1 MAQQDFEVEVL
12 DQETNEFEL
21 SFKLIII
28 GDSGVGK
35 SCLALRATKDSFEK
49 LYSAT
54 IGFEFMTFF
63 IRVDGKAI
71 KLQIWDT
78 CGQEVYRSLISSF
91 YNNSALAII
100 VYSIDN
106 DESFNHLEFWLNELR
121 NKGNPDINIFLIG
134 NKVDLEDNRKVTKE
148 EAIDFVDNNKI
159 KLFLET
165 SAKTGFNAKN
175 IFIEAAKV
183 LYEQHLKYK
192 DRPSRPESLAS
203 IVTRDSNR
211 SLPMNVTLED
221 ENTERKK
228 KDVVE
233 IYGIKYKILT

>member
-228 KDVVE
+228 K
-233 IYGIKYKILT
+233 GSC

>member
-78 CGQEVYRSLISSF
+78 CG
-91 YNNSALAII
+91 
-100 VYSIDN
+100 
-106 DESFNHLEFWLNELR
+106 
-121 NKGNPDINIFLIG
+121 
-134 NKVDLEDNRKVTKE
+134 
-148 EAIDFVDNNKI
+148 
-159 KLFLET
+159 
-165 SAKTGFNAKN
+165 
-175 IFIEAAKV
+175 
-183 LYEQHLKYK
+183 
-192 DRPSRPESLAS
+192 
-203 IVTRDSNR
+203 
-211 SLPMNVTLED
+211 
-221 ENTERKK
+221 
-228 KDVVE
+228 
-233 IYGIKYKILT
+233 

>member
-228 KDVVE
+228 KRMLLKFMV
-233 IYGIKYKILT
+233 

>member
-175 IFIEAAKV
+175 IFIEAAKI

-228 KDVVE
+228 K
-233 IYGIKYKILT
+233 GCC